1 MIRFVRGGALA
12 VVLAFVVLLA
22 ACGGDSSPSPA
33 PSPSSQPLLTQLS
46 SLAYVYRSSESPT
59 QAWWV
64 RVPRSEA
71 DRLLGGLERSPS
83 ASPGADAPTYVVIL
97 KGAYTGGDGKPYR
110 WAVVVGRPGSSTA
123 YVTNRRPDTGTQA
136 WTPLFDGVRFGA
148 SASTSPTASP
158 SMPAAEFVGTW
169 RSTESNT
176 LVVSKVDGVY
186 GAALYDDKGRE
197 TMRVPMNERGA
208 DTLAGSS
215 GGPAQGWTL
224 SFDTALS
231 RLVLS
236 DAERGALFLTK
247 VSSSTAAPAAD

>member
-1 MIRFVRGGALA
+1 MLRVIRCSLLAGALMFTL
-12 VVLAFVVLLA
+12 VLA
-22 ACGGDSSPSPA
+22 ACGQDSSPSPA
-33 PSPSSQPLLTQLS
+33 PSPSSQPPLSQLS
-46 SLAYVYRSSESPT
+46 GLAYVYRSSESPT

-71 DRLLGGLERSPS
+71 DRLLGGLESSPS

-97 KGAYTGGDGKPYR
+97 KGAYTGGDGKPYE

-148 SASTSPTASP
+148 SASASPTASP

-169 RSTESNT
+169 RSAESNT

-197 TMRVPMNERGA
+197 TMRVPMSERGT
-208 DTLAGSS
+208 DTLACS
-215 GGPAQGWTL
+215 GGPVQGWTL
-224 SFDTALS
+224 SFDAALS

-247 VSSSTAAPAAD
+247 VSSSTAAPAAE